1 MYVLYILKHNT
12 HVKATPGFLYKMI
25 LIQIDILIVDIV
37 MKTILFSCHHILAF
51 QQWSAHFSGTKV
63 YADIR
68 SRKSQIRKSNSDAVK
83 PVWPWTEWR
92 A

>member
-51 QQWSAHFSGTKV
+51 QQLTGGTKV

-83 PVWPWTEWR
+83 PVWPWTGWR